1 MLAAEY
7 LGDRH
12 NLYLENYQ
20 IIFKIAEVFF
30 NEIIAY
36 IKVNPV
42 TDDTLAVFD
51 QFTIVLDETGRF
63 ESIEISEFTKDTIKL
78 VYESVLS
85 EAQRLKD
92 EDDEFAVNNSKSK

>member
-1 MLAAEY
+1 M
-7 LGDRH
+7 
-12 NLYLENYQ
+12 
-20 IIFKIAEVFF
+20 FF